1 MRSLANYDFAAN
13 IHLYRYKELNIL
25 LDVNSGAIHIL
36 DDLAYQLVEG
46 IIAKQG
52 DLEKARID
60 VSKQNPGY
68 AEDEIDQLILELE
81 AAIQA
86 ESLFTEGQVLEV
98 NLSNLHI
105 KAICLNVAH
114 ACNMKCRYCFAGQ
127 GEFGRPPAL
136 MSLATARQAL
146 DFLLEQSGAIKN
158 LEVDFF
164 GGEPLL
170 VFPMLQ
176 ELLPYARQREEQTGK
191 KFNFTLTTNVLLLD
205 DEVID
210 FVIANEIGVI
220 LSLDGRKE
228 VNDRHRILN
237 NGAGSYDLILPR
249 IKKMVEH
256 NPVSYYVRGT
266 FSRQNLDFAS
276 DLEHL
281 VELGFDCVSLEPAV
295 GPENGFAIQESDLP
309 QVLEEYERLTELLLN
324 YHRQGKHIHFFHYNL
339 NLQKGPCLAKR
350 STGCGA
356 GIEYLVITPEG
367 DIYPCHQFV
376 GEDDFYMGNLQE
388 GQVDRK
394 IRSKFETNQLRN
406 KDCKRCW
413 VRYFCG
419 GGCHAQAYRQHGN
432 INIPHYPSCA
442 MHMKR
447 IEGAIYLDLR
457 KDLDLRQNY

>member
-36 DDLAYQLVEG
+36 DDLACQLVEA
-46 IIAKQG
+46 IIAQQG
-52 DLEKARID
+52 NVEKARND
-60 VSKQNPGY
+60 VTSKNPGY
-68 AEDEIDQLILELE
+68 AEDEIDRLIQELE
-81 AAIQA
+81 AAMEA

-146 DFLLEQSGAIKN
+146 DFLLEQSGAIQN

-170 VFPMLQ
+170 VLPMLQ
-176 ELLPYARQREEQTGK
+176 ELLPYARQREEETGK
-191 KFNFTLTTNVLLLD
+191 KFSFTLTTNALLLD

-249 IKKMVEH
+249 IKKMVER

-266 FSRQNLDFAS
+266 FSRQNLDFAR

-324 YHRQGKHIHFFHYNL
+324 YHRQGRHIHFFHYNL

-376 GEDDFYMGNLQE
+376 GEDDFYMGNLQK

-394 IRSKFETNQLRN
+394 IRSKFESNQLKN
-406 KDCKRCW
+406 KDCKHCW

-419 GGCHAQAYRQHGN
+419 GGCHAQAYRQHGK
-432 INIPHYPSCA
+432 ISIPHYPSCA

-457 KDLDLRQNY
+457 KDMDNRQNF

>member
-13 IHLYRYKELNIL
+13 IHLFRYKELNIL

-60 VSKQNPGY
+60 VTKQNPGY
-68 AEDEIDQLILELE
+68 TEDEIDQLILELE
-81 AAIQA
+81 VAIQA

-146 DFLLEQSGAIKN
+146 DFLFEQSGAIKN

-170 VFPMLQ
+170 VLPMLQ

-191 KFNFTLTTNVLLLD
+191 KFNFTLTTNALLLD

-388 GQVDRK
+388 GQVNRK
-394 IRSKFETNQLRN
+394 IRSKFENNQLKN

-432 INIPHYPSCA
+432 ISIPHYPSCA

-457 KDLDLRQNY
+457 KDLDSRQNY